1 MIKVTNLNKT
11 YDRRSGNAN
20 HVLKNVS
27 FTLPDTG
34 FVCILGQSG
43 CGKTSLLNAVGGL
56 DHFDSG
62 SIQTEHITVSRS
74 GTALFEAERNRSFG
88 YIFQNYYLLSNHSV
102 GYNVYLGLHSLKLSH
117 REKLKRVRDALAAVD
132 MERYIRRQVSEL
144 SGGQQQRIAIARAL
158 ARRPRVIFADE
169 PTGNL
174 DEANTMNI
182 CTLLRKISKHS
193 LVVMVTHEER
203 IADFFAD
210 RIIKLDG
217 GVVCSDSADWTRSR
231 LELSGGD
238 TLYAGD
244 YTEQRLG
251 GEGIALRLLT
261 AKDAAPVNLSVVALK
276 DRIVIKLDDSRAVTC
291 TTFSEAPAL
300 AEGKTPTVT
309 LQSVEQ
315 QEDIPLLSGG
325 EDICTRAGRGIPF
338 RMLWREAVSL
348 LWGKRMRQ
356 LGSWLFLMVLT
367 VLTVLTVSDYI
378 TVSSV
383 DPHEFIRTDAHM
395 LELRMERGRAVDAQT
410 LGLTELVQSYAD
422 YYTASNEDIVIV
434 PHVHTTAKLGT
445 EIFAQLRE
453 QTISFGNFSYVPL
466 QFLDESTLILGR
478 APEHPNEIVVDRW
491 VLDAVLQED
500 GILQNS
506 IADISFFLDRE
517 LIYPKETYTATIVG
531 ICDSGQAAVYM
542 ELSALASIGVGGSDV
557 MTLSQLQA
565 MYPGAYD
572 HIKLGEDECLYI
584 RPNDADTRSAGNT
597 VTVNK
602 SLQYRIVEVLDISSY
617 ATFVVADGELPTV
630 IRAMLTQ
637 RFHLYCPDKAA
648 VRDFLAQPMPAELAD
663 MLQVEVVDAYTD
675 AWSEYEQASSL
686 RASARTIVTVTVMA
700 LAMVMLFLLR
710 RSQVQE
716 RMDMLA
722 VYRLLGIPKGKLVT
736 VFTLESLLQS
746 IIAALPCTLVTWLV
760 LHLLRNVEDLGFAML
775 LPLSAA
781 LTVWATITLYHL
793 AVTLL
798 PLLHL
803 LRLPPARIASKYDF

>member
-1 MIKVTNLNKT
+1 MIRVTNLNKT
-11 YDRRSGNAN
+11 YDRRSSNAN
-20 HVLKNVS
+20 HVLKDVS

-56 DHFDSG
+56 DRFDSG
-62 SIQTEHITVSRS
+62 SIQTEHVTVSRS

-88 YIFQNYYLLSNHSV
+88 YIFQNYYLLQSHSV

-117 REKLKRVRDALAAVD
+117 REKLKRVRTALAAVD

-144 SGGQQQRIAIARAL
+144 SGGQQQRVAIARAL

-182 CTLLRKISKHS
+182 CTLLRKISKSS

-203 IADFFAD
+203 IAHFFAD
-210 RIIKLDG
+210 RIIRLEAG
-217 GVVCSDSADWTRSR
+217 AVCSDSADWARSR

-244 YTEQRLG
+244 YKEQRLD
-251 GEGIALRLLT
+251 GERISLRLLT
-261 AKDAAPVNLSVVALK
+261 AEDAKPVSLSVVALK

-291 TTFSEAPAL
+291 TASGESPVL
-300 AEGKTPTVT
+300 LEGKTPTVT
-309 LQSVEQ
+309 LQSVEE
-315 QEDIPLLSGG
+315 QEDLPLFDGS
-325 EDICTRAGRGIPF
+325 EDPCGKAGRGIPF
-338 RMLWREAVSL
+338 KMLWRESLSL
-348 LWGKRMRQ
+348 LWGKGARQ
-356 LGSWLFLMVLT
+356 LGGWLFLMVLT

-383 DPHEFIRTDAHM
+383 DPRQFVRTDAHM
-395 LELRMERGRAVDAQT
+395 LELRMERGRALDAQT

-422 YYTASNEDIVIV
+422 YYTASNEDIVVV
-434 PHVHTTAKLGT
+434 PHVHTTAKLAT
-445 EIFAQLRE
+445 EVFAQLRE
-453 QTISFGNFSYVPL
+453 QTISFGNFSYVPME
-466 QFLDESTLILGR
+466 FLDESTLILGR
-478 APEHPNEIVVDRW
+478 VPEHPNEIVVDRW
-491 VLDAVLQED
+491 VLDAVLAED

-506 IADISFFLDRE
+506 IADISFFLDKE
-517 LIYPKETYTATIVG
+517 LTYAKETYTATIVG
-531 ICDSGQAAVYM
+531 ICDGGRAAVYM

-572 HIKLGEDECLYI
+572 HVELGEGECLYI
-584 RPNDADTRSAGNT
+584 RPNDADTRTAGNT

-602 SLQYRIVEVLDISSY
+602 SLQYRIVEVLDVPGY
-617 ATFVVADGELPTV
+617 ATFVVADEQLPTV

-637 RFHLYCPDKAA
+637 RFHLYCPDQAA
-648 VRDFLAQPMPAELAD
+648 MKGFLEQPMPEELEG
-663 MLQVEVVDAYTD
+663 MLQVEVVDAYAD
-675 AWSEYEQASSL
+675 AWAEYEKASTL
-686 RASARTIVTVTVMA
+686 RADARTIVTVTVMV
-700 LAMVMLFLLR
+700 LAAVMLFLLR

-746 IIAALPCTLVTWLV
+746 VIAALPCTLVTWLV
-760 LHLLRNVEDLGFAML
+760 LHLLRGVEDLGFSML
-775 LPLSAA
+775 LPLGAA
-781 LTVWATITLYHL
+781 VTVWAAITLYHL
-793 AVTLL
+793 TVTLL

>member
-11 YDRRSGNAN
+11 YDRRSSNAN
-20 HVLKNVS
+20 HVLKDVS

-62 SIQTEHITVSRS
+62 SIQTGKTTVTRS
-74 GTALFEAERNRSFG
+74 GTALYEAERNRSFG
-88 YIFQNYYLLSNHSV
+88 YIFQNYYLLQSHSV

-117 REKLKRVRDALAAVD
+117 REKLKRVRSALAAVD

-144 SGGQQQRIAIARAL
+144 SGGQQQRVAIARAL

-182 CTLLRKISKHS
+182 CTLLRKISKNS
-193 LVVMVTHEER
+193 LVVMVTHEQR
-203 IADFFAD
+203 IANFFAD
-210 RIIKLDG
+210 RIITLEDG
-217 GVVCSDSADWTRSR
+217 AVCSDSADWARTGI
-231 LELSGGD
+231 ELAGGD

-244 YTEQRLG
+244 YRERKLSS
-251 GEGIALRLLT
+251 EGISLRLLT
-261 AKDAAPVNLSVVALK
+261 AEGAAPVNLSVVALK

-291 TTFSEAPAL
+291 GSGTEPPVL
-300 AEGKTPTVT
+300 VEGKTPTVT
-309 LQSVEQ
+309 LQSVEE
-315 QEDIPLLSGG
+315 QEVIPLFDGS
-325 EDICTRAGRGIPF
+325 EDLCGKAGRGIPF
-338 RMLWREAVSL
+338 KMLLRESGTL
-348 LWGKRMRQ
+348 LWGKGLRQ

-410 LGLTELVQSYAD
+410 LGLTELIQDYAD
-422 YYTASNEDIVIV
+422 YYGASCEDIVIV
-434 PHVHTTAKLGT
+434 PHVHTAAKLGT

-453 QTISFGNFSYVPL
+453 QTISLGNFSYVPMEY
-466 QFLDESTLILGR
+466 LDESSLILGR
-478 APEHPNEIVVDRW
+478 LPENPGEIVVDRW
-491 VLDAVLQED
+491 VLDAVLAED

-506 IADISFFLDRE
+506 IADISFFLDQE
-517 LIYPKETYTATIVG
+517 LTYPKETYTATIVG

-542 ELSALASIGVGGSDV
+542 ELSALASIGVGGNDV

-565 MYPGAYD
+565 MYPGKYD
-572 HIKLGEDECLYI
+572 HVSLGADECLYI
-584 RPNDADTRSAGNT
+584 PQNDADTRLAGSS

-602 SLQYRIVEVLDISSY
+602 SLQYRIVEVLDIQSY
-617 ATFVVADGELPTV
+617 ATFVVADEQISTI

-648 VRDFLAQPMPAELAD
+648 VKDFLAQPMPEELTD
-663 MLQVEVVDAYTD
+663 MLRVEVVDAYADSWT
-675 AWSEYEQASSL
+675 EYEQASSL
-686 RASARTIVTVTVMA
+686 RADARTIVTVTVMA

-722 VYRLLGIPKGKLVT
+722 VYRLLGIPKGKLVA
-736 VFTLESLLQS
+736 VFAMESLLQS
-746 IIAALPCTLVTWLV
+746 VIAALPCTLATWLV
-760 LHLLRNVEDLGFAML
+760 LQLLRGVEDLGFSML
-775 LPLSAA
+775 LPFSAA
-781 LTVWATITLYHL
+781 FTVWAAIALYHL

-798 PLLHL
+798 PLLNL

>member
-11 YDRRSGNAN
+11 YDRRSPNAN
-20 HVLKNVS
+20 HVLKDVS

-56 DHFDSG
+56 DRFDSG
-62 SIQTEHITVSRS
+62 SIETEQVKVTRS

-102 GYNVYLGLHSLKLSH
+102 GYNVYLGLHSLKLSR
-117 REKLKRVRDALAAVD
+117 REKLKRVRDALSAVD

-144 SGGQQQRIAIARAL
+144 SGGQQQRVAIARAL
-158 ARRPRVIFADE
+158 ARRPKVIFADE

-217 GVVCSDSADWTRSR
+217 GVVCSDSADWTRTGMK
-231 LELSGGD
+231 LSGGD

-244 YTEQRLG
+244 YKEQRLS
-251 GEGIALRLLT
+251 GEGISLRLLT
-261 AKDAAPVNLSVVALK
+261 AKDAKPVNLSVVALK
-276 DRIVIKLDDSRAVTC
+276 DRIVIKLDDSRSVTC
-291 TTFSEAPAL
+291 TTLAEAPVL

-309 LQSVEQ
+309 LQTVEQ

-325 EDICTRAGRGIPF
+325 EDPCVRAGRGIPF
-338 RMLWREAVSL
+338 GMLWREAVSL
-348 LWGKRMRQ
+348 LWGRGMRQ
-356 LGSWLFLMVLT
+356 LGSWLFLLVLT
-367 VLTVLTVSDYI
+367 VLTVLTVSDYL

-395 LELRMERGRAVDAQT
+395 LELRMERGRALDAQT
-410 LGLTELVQSYAD
+410 LGLTELVQRYAD
-422 YYTASNEDIVIV
+422 YYTASNEDIVVV

-445 EIFAQLRE
+445 EVFAQLRE
-453 QTISFGNFSYVPL
+453 ETISLENFSYVPL
-466 QFLDESTLILGR
+466 QFFDENTLILGR
-478 APEHPNEIVVDRW
+478 LPEHPNEIVVDRW
-491 VLDAVLQED
+491 VLDGVLQED

-506 IADISFFLDRE
+506 IADITFFLDRE

-531 ICDSGQAAVYM
+531 ICDSGQAAVYL

-565 MYPGAYD
+565 MYPGEYD
-572 HIKLGEDECLYI
+572 RIELEAGECLYI
-584 RPNDADTRSAGNT
+584 RPNEADTRTAGNT

-602 SLQYRIVEVLDISSY
+602 SLQYRIVEVLDIPSY
-617 ATFVVADGELPTV
+617 ATFVVADEQLSTV

-648 VRDFLAQPMPAELAD
+648 MKDFLAQSMPMELEG

-675 AWSEYEQASSL
+675 SWTEYEKASTL
-686 RASARTIVTVTVMA
+686 RADARTIVTVTVMV

-710 RSQVQE
+710 RSQVQG

-722 VYRLLGIPKGKLVT
+722 VYRLLGIPKRKLVT
-736 VFTLESLLQS
+736 VFTLESLLQAFV
-746 IIAALPCTLVTWLV
+746 AALPCTLSVWLV
-760 LHLLRNVEDLGFAML
+760 LLVLRSVEDLGFAML
-775 LPLSAA
+775 LPFGAA
-781 LTVWATITLYHL
+781 LTVWIAITLYHL